1 MGLEGVVHGSS
12 VSCGGRE
19 RWQGAEAAMAQLGP
33 GKGGVG
39 WRGCGVTFSHDEL
52 ASGDVMR

>member
-1 MGLEGVVHGSS
+1 MARSGSGDGTTRPEEG
-12 VSCGGRE
+12 
-19 RWQGAEAAMAQLGP
+19 
-33 GKGGVG
+33 G